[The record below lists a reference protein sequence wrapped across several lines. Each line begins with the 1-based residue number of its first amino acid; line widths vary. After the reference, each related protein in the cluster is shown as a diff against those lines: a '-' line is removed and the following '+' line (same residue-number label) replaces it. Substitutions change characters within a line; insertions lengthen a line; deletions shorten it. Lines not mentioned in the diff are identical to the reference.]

1 MQSAGWLRKMPERFL
16 THTLRQHPQGARV
29 AQMLA
34 AAIEAV
40 EPAQAVANAM
50 RCQGARLAVGGQ
62 NLKLEEFEQIY
73 LIGAGK
79 ASAPMA
85 RAAAQILGAWLTRGI
100 IITKDGHLETGSLP
114 GVEIL
119 EASHPLPDARGVA
132 GTRKVIE
139 LLQTAGEQ
147 TLVICVLSGGGS
159 ALLTAPTPGVSLEAL
174 RHLTDQLLASG
185 ASIHEINTIRKHLSQ
200 IKGGQLAKLAYP
212 AALVTLI
219 LSDVVG
225 DDLDI
230 IASGPTV
237 ADPGTIA
244 DAAAILAQY
253 GLDAPG
259 TLVETPKPGDPV
271 FERVQNVLVGTNRLA
286 ADAAV
291 KNWGAEGKVLRTD
304 LVGEARRAG
313 EWLSAQF
320 DTMPRGACCL
330 VGGETTVTLSGRGEG
345 LGGRNQEVALA
356 AVCRLAGMADAM
368 LITLATDG
376 GDGPTDAAG
385 AVVTGDTLAR
395 ADKLGLNPDDFLRRH
410 DAYHFFD
417 ALDDLLKPGPTR
429 TNVNDLNF
437 LIRSHSPA
445 SP

>member
-1 MQSAGWLRKMPERFL
+1 MKSAGWLRKMPERFL
-16 THTLRQHPQGARV
+16 THTLRQHPQGTRI

-62 NLKLEEFEQIY
+62 EFDPDDFEQIY

-85 RAAAQILGAWLTRGI
+85 RAAAQILGDRLTRGI
-100 IITKDGHLETGSLP
+100 IITKDGHRETGKLP
-114 GVEIL
+114 GIDIF
-119 EASHPLPDARGVA
+119 EASHPLPDMRGIA
-132 GTRKVIE
+132 GTRKIIE

-174 RHLTDQLLASG
+174 RGLTDQLLTSG

-225 DDLDI
+225 DNLEI
-230 IASGPTV
+230 IASGPSV
-237 ADPGTIA
+237 ADPSTLAG
-244 DAAAILAQY
+244 AAAILAQY
-253 GLDAPG
+253 GLAAPG
-259 TLVETPKPGDPV
+259 ALVETPKPGEPI

-286 ADAAV
+286 AEAAV
-291 KNWGAEGKVLRTD
+291 KNWGTGSKVLRTD
-304 LVGEARRAG
+304 LVGEARHAG
-313 EWLSAQF
+313 EWLGAQF
-320 DTMPRGACCL
+320 DAIPRGACCL
-330 VGGETTVTLSGRGEG
+330 VGGETTVTFSGRGEG

-356 AVCRLAGMADAM
+356 AVRQLAGMADAM

-395 ADKLGLNPDDFLRRH
+395 AKKLGLNPDDFLGRH

-437 LIRSHSPA
+437 LIR
-445 SP
+445 

>member
-1 MQSAGWLRKMPERFL
+1 MRSAGWLWKMHERFF
-16 THTLRQHPQGARV
+16 THTLRQHPQGTRI

-34 AAIEAV
+34 AALEAV
-40 EPAQAVANAM
+40 EPARAVANAIH
-50 RCQGARLAVGGQ
+50 RQGERLTIGGQ
-62 NLKLEEFEQIY
+62 DYDLDEFEQIY

-79 ASAPMA
+79 ASAPMS
-85 RAAAQILGAWLTRGI
+85 RAAAQILGARLTCGV
-100 IITKDGHLETGSLP
+100 IITKDGHRETGRLP

-119 EASHPLPDARGVA
+119 EASHPLPDARGLA
-132 GTRKVIE
+132 GTRKIIE
-139 LLQTAGEQ
+139 LLQTAGER
-147 TLVICVLSGGGS
+147 TLVICALSGGGS
-159 ALLTAPTPGVSLEAL
+159 ALLAAPTPGVSLEAL

-200 IKGGQLAKLAYP
+200 IKGGQFAKIAYP

-225 DDLDI
+225 DKLDM

-237 ADPGTIA
+237 ADCGTLT
-244 DAAAILAQY
+244 DAAALLAQY
-253 GLDAPG
+253 GLAAPAA
-259 TLVETPKPGDPV
+259 LVETPKPGDAV
-271 FERVQNVLVGTNRLA
+271 FARVQNVLVGTNRLA
-286 ADAAV
+286 ADAAAE
-291 KNWGAEGKVLRTD
+291 KWGVGGKVLRTD
-304 LVGEARRAG
+304 LAGEARRAG
-313 EWLSAQF
+313 EWLSAQL
-320 DTMPRGACCL
+320 DAMPGGVCYL

-356 AVCRLAGMADAM
+356 AVRRLAGMADVL

-395 ADKLGLNPDDFLRRH
+395 AEKLGLNPDDFLRRH

-437 LIRSHSPA
+437 LIRNQ
-445 SP
+445 